1 MDTPIEKLI
10 RIINEYPHITREEI
24 LHEAKQLRRMQRQLI
39 EDVWDYGKEQVC
51 PRRKGDPQPCES
63 GDEFHANIFIYD
75 L

>member
-1 MDTPIEKLI
+1 MDAPLEKLI
-10 RIINEYPHITREEI
+10 RIIYGHPHITREEI
-24 LHEAKQLRRMQRQLI
+24 LHEAKQLRPMQRRFI

-63 GDEFHANIFIYD
+63 GKEFYANIFLRD